1 MQSITIRALD
11 ILPTFRMRFSMPA
24 PFRLTPV
31 TLGLS
36 AFLSSGFAYSATELP
51 ATAISA
57 EAQADDPRVTIS
69 NTATRTST
77 PVRYVP
83 QAIDSIKTSNV
94 AQYGT
99 HDIGDALSG
108 MPNVS
113 SSADTRFDSLRIR
126 GFDASND
133 FYLDGIRD
141 DSQYKR
147 DLHNVE
153 RVEVLKGPAAVL
165 YGRGSQGG
173 IVNRVSKMP
182 VPGRRSTI
190 EAQGGSED
198 LRSLYADLSAD
209 PSENISL
216 RLNMGNM
223 DENSFRDGVSGNRQ
237 LFAPSMS
244 WQLTPDLN
252 WLVQYEYSR
261 YNRTPDRGIPGVNGR
276 PAEVGRDTTYGNEH
290 DFIDDK
296 TQSLRSKLTYE
307 LNDNWQLRQ
316 TLGVFK
322 LDSDFDNTYLTGYTP
337 ATHKVTRQHW
347 QQDLTTRNVYN
358 NLELEGA
365 FDTFGLE
372 HRLLTGIE
380 TGSQRRDPKL
390 YNAATGRTPG
400 AQAVPALDLFNPNRD
415 RRHTGAMQRSSSSH
429 TDVESRAVY
438 VQDQLRLNDQ
448 WQVLAGLR
456 YDTFDIES
464 TNKLKN
470 MSEDRD
476 SHSTSPRVGLVW
488 TPLHDHSFYASW
500 SKTFS
505 PVGGGLI
512 GITPG
517 AAGNSNDLSPELTR
531 QKEIG
536 VKSDW
541 LDDRLSTT
549 LAIYDLELYNRRTTD
564 PNDPTLTIMTGL
576 QRSRGIE
583 LTATGKIVGN
593 WYVRGGV
600 GVQDAKIEKDNN
612 GLKGKRIN
620 NVAKHNGSLFLT
632 WKPEMGWYGETGLT
646 LVGQRYA
653 DNANTTV
660 LPGYGRWDALVG
672 YRFKDWDLRAALN
685 NITDREYYASATSQ
699 YQIQPGA
706 PRSVVMTGTY
716 SF

>member
-1 MQSITIRALD
+1 
-11 ILPTFRMRFSMPA
+11 MPA

-57 EAQADDPRVTIS
+57 EEQAEDPRVKIS

-83 QAIDSIKTSNV
+83 QAIDSIKTTNV
-94 AQYGT
+94 ADYGT
-99 HDIGDALSG
+99 NDIGDALSG
-108 MPNVS
+108 IPNVS

-147 DLHNVE
+147 DLHNIE

-173 IVNRVSKMP
+173 IVNRVSKLP
-182 VPGRRSTI
+182 EFGRRSTI
-190 EAQGGSED
+190 EAQGGSDD
-198 LRSLYADLSAD
+198 LRSLYADLSTD
-209 PSENISL
+209 PSENLSL

-276 PAEVGRDTTYGNEH
+276 PADVGRDTTYGNDH

-296 TQSLRSKLTYE
+296 AQSLRSKLTYE
-307 LNDNWQLRQ
+307 ISDNWQLRQ

-322 LDSDFDNTYLTGYTP
+322 LDSDFDNTYLTSFDPKTN
-337 ATHKVTRQHW
+337 KVARQHW
-347 QQDLTTRNVYN
+347 QQNLTTRNVYN
-358 NLELEGA
+358 NLELEGG

-372 HRLLTGIE
+372 HRLLTGVEI
-380 TGSQRRDPKL
+380 GSQRRDPKL
-390 YNAATGRTPG
+390 YNAATGKTPG
-400 AQAVPALDLFNPNRD
+400 AQPVPSLDLFNPNREL
-415 RRHTGAMQRSSSSH
+415 RHTGSMQVFSDSH
-429 TDVESRAVY
+429 TEVESRAVY

-448 WQVLAGLR
+448 WQLLAGLR

-464 TNKLKN
+464 TNQLKN
-470 MSEDRD
+470 LTEDRD
-476 SHSTSPRVGLVW
+476 SHSTSPRFGIVW
-488 TPLHDHSFYASW
+488 TPLQNHSFYASW

-517 AAGNSNDLSPELTR
+517 AAGNSNDLSPELTK

-549 LAIYDLELYNRRTTD
+549 LAVYDLELYNRRTSD
-564 PNDPTLTIMTGL
+564 PNDPTLTVMTGL

-583 LTATGKIVGN
+583 LTATGKLVGN
-593 WYVRGGV
+593 WYMRGGV
-600 GVQDAKIEKDNN
+600 GVQDTTIEKDNN
-612 GLKGKRIN
+612 GLEGKRVN

>member
-1 MQSITIRALD
+1 
-11 ILPTFRMRFSMPA
+11 MPA
-24 PFRLTPV
+24 PFSLTPV

-36 AFLSSGFAYSATELP
+36 AVLSSGFAYSATELP

-57 EAQADDPRVTIS
+57 EEQAEDPRVKIS
-69 NTATRTST
+69 TTATRTMT

-83 QAIDSIKTSNV
+83 QAIDSIKTSSV
-94 AQYGT
+94 ADYGT
-99 HDIGDALSG
+99 NDIGDALSG
-108 MPNVS
+108 IPNVS

-147 DLHNVE
+147 DLHNIE

-173 IVNRVSKMP
+173 IVNRVSKLP
-182 VPGRRSTI
+182 EFGRRSTI

-198 LRSLYADLSAD
+198 LRSLYADLSTD
-209 PSENISL
+209 PSENLSL

-276 PAEVGRDTTYGNEH
+276 PADVSRETTYGNDH

-296 TQSLRSKLTYE
+296 AQSLRSKLTYE
-307 LNDNWQLRQ
+307 INDNWQLRE

-322 LDSDFDNTYLTGYTP
+322 LDSDFDNTYLTSFDPKTN
-337 ATHKVTRQHW
+337 KVARQHW

-358 NLELEGA
+358 NLELEGG

-372 HRLLTGIE
+372 HRLLTGVEI
-380 TGSQRRDPKL
+380 GSQRRDPKL

-400 AQAVPALDLFNPNRD
+400 AQPVPSLDLFNPNREL
-415 RRHTGAMQRSSSSH
+415 RHTGSMQVFSDSH
-429 TDVESRAVY
+429 TEVESRAVY
-438 VQDQLRLNDQ
+438 VQDQLRLNEQ
-448 WQVLAGLR
+448 WQLLAGLR

-464 TNKLKN
+464 TNQLKN
-470 MSEDRD
+470 LTENRD
-476 SHSTSPRVGLVW
+476 SHSTSPRFGIVW
-488 TPLHDHSFYASW
+488 TPLQNHSFYASW

-517 AAGNSNDLSPELTR
+517 AAGNSNDLSPELTK

-549 LAIYDLELYNRRTTD
+549 LAVYDLELYNRRTSD
-564 PNDPTLTIMTGL
+564 PNDPTLTVMTGL
-576 QRSRGIE
+576 QRSRGVE
-583 LTATGKIVGN
+583 LTATGKLVGN
-593 WYVRGGV
+593 WYMRGGV
-600 GVQDAKIEKDNN
+600 GVQDTTIEKDNN
-612 GLKGKRIN
+612 GLEGKRVN

-660 LPGYGRWDALVG
+660 LPGYGRWDALLG

>member
-1 MQSITIRALD
+1 
-11 ILPTFRMRFSMPA
+11 MPA

-57 EAQADDPRVTIS
+57 EAQAEDPRVKIS

-83 QAIDSIKTSNV
+83 QAIDSIKTTNV
-94 AQYGT
+94 ADYGT
-99 HDIGDALSG
+99 NDIGDALSG
-108 MPNVS
+108 IPNVS

-147 DLHNVE
+147 DLHNIE

-173 IVNRVSKMP
+173 IVNRVSKLP
-182 VPGRRSTI
+182 EFGRRSTI
-190 EAQGGSED
+190 EAQGGSDD
-198 LRSLYADLSAD
+198 LRSLYADLSTD
-209 PSENISL
+209 PSENLSL

-276 PAEVGRDTTYGNEH
+276 PADVGRDTTYGNDH

-296 TQSLRSKLTYE
+296 AQSLRSKLTYE
-307 LNDNWQLRQ
+307 ISDNWQLRQ

-322 LDSDFDNTYLTGYTP
+322 LDSDFDNTYLTSFDPKTN
-337 ATHKVTRQHW
+337 KVARQHW

-358 NLELEGA
+358 NLELEGG

-372 HRLLTGIE
+372 HRLLTGVEI
-380 TGSQRRDPKL
+380 GSQRRDPKL
-390 YNAATGRTPG
+390 YNAATGKTPG
-400 AQAVPALDLFNPNRD
+400 AQPVPSLDLFNPNREL
-415 RRHTGAMQRSSSSH
+415 RHTGSMQVFSDSH
-429 TDVESRAVY
+429 IEVESRAVY

-448 WQVLAGLR
+448 WQFLAGLR

-464 TNKLKN
+464 TNQLKN
-470 MSEDRD
+470 LTEDRD
-476 SHSTSPRVGLVW
+476 SHSTSPRFGIVW
-488 TPLHDHSFYASW
+488 TPLQNHSFYASL

-517 AAGNSNDLSPELTR
+517 AAGNSNDLSPELTK

-549 LAIYDLELYNRRTTD
+549 LAVYDLELYNRRTSD
-564 PNDPTLTIMTGL
+564 PNDPTLTVMTGL
-576 QRSRGIE
+576 QRSRGVE
-583 LTATGKIVGN
+583 LTATGKLVGN
-593 WYVRGGV
+593 WYMRGGV
-600 GVQDAKIEKDNN
+600 GVQDTTIEKDNN
-612 GLKGKRIN
+612 GLEGKRVN

>member
-1 MQSITIRALD
+1 
-11 ILPTFRMRFSMPA
+11 MPA

-57 EAQADDPRVTIS
+57 EEQAEDPRVKIS

-94 AQYGT
+94 ADYGT
-99 HDIGDALSG
+99 NDIGDALSG
-108 MPNVS
+108 IPNVS

-147 DLHNVE
+147 DLHNIE

-173 IVNRVSKMP
+173 IVNRVSKLP
-182 VPGRRSTI
+182 EFGRRSTI

-198 LRSLYADLSAD
+198 LRSLYADLSTD
-209 PSENISL
+209 PSENLSL

-276 PAEVGRDTTYGNEH
+276 PADVGRDTTYGNDH

-296 TQSLRSKLTYE
+296 AQSLRSKLTYE
-307 LNDNWQLRQ
+307 INDNWQLRQ

-322 LDSDFDNTYLTGYTP
+322 LDSDFDNTYLTGFDPKTN
-337 ATHKVTRQHW
+337 KVARQHW

-358 NLELEGA
+358 NLELEGG

-372 HRLLTGIE
+372 HRLLTGVEI
-380 TGSQRRDPKL
+380 GSQRRDPKL
-390 YNAATGRTPG
+390 YNAATGKTPG
-400 AQAVPALDLFNPNRD
+400 AQPVPSLDLFNPNREL
-415 RRHTGAMQRSSSSH
+415 RHTGSMQVFSDSH
-429 TDVESRAVY
+429 TEVESRAVY
-438 VQDQLRLNDQ
+438 VQDQLRLDDQ
-448 WQVLAGLR
+448 WQLLAGLR

-464 TNKLKN
+464 TNQLKN
-470 MSEDRD
+470 LTEDRD
-476 SHSTSPRVGLVW
+476 SHSTSPRFGIVW
-488 TPLHDHSFYASW
+488 TPLQNHSFYASW

-517 AAGNSNDLSPELTR
+517 AAGNSNDLSPELTK

-541 LDDRLSTT
+541 LNDRLSTT
-549 LAIYDLELYNRRTTD
+549 LAVYDLELYNRRTSD
-564 PNDPTLTIMTGL
+564 PNDPTLTVMTGL

-583 LTATGKIVGN
+583 LTATGKLVGN
-593 WYVRGGV
+593 WYMRGGV
-600 GVQDAKIEKDNN
+600 GVQDTTIEKDNN
-612 GLKGKRIN
+612 GLEGKRVN

>member
-1 MQSITIRALD
+1 
-11 ILPTFRMRFSMPA
+11 MPA

-36 AFLSSGFAYSATELP
+36 AVLSSGFAYSATELP

-57 EAQADDPRVTIS
+57 EEQAEDPRVKIS
-69 NTATRTST
+69 TTATRTST

-94 AQYGT
+94 ADYGT
-99 HDIGDALSG
+99 NDIGDALSG
-108 MPNVS
+108 IPNVS

-147 DLHNVE
+147 DLHNIE

-173 IVNRVSKMP
+173 IVNRVSKLP
-182 VPGRRSTI
+182 EFGRRSTI

-198 LRSLYADLSAD
+198 LRSLYADLSTD
-209 PSENISL
+209 PSENLSL

-276 PAEVGRDTTYGNEH
+276 PADVGRDTTYGNDH

-296 TQSLRSKLTYE
+296 AQSLRSKFTYE
-307 LNDNWQLRQ
+307 INDAWQLRQ

-322 LDSDFDNTYLTGYTP
+322 LDSDFDNTYLTGFDPKTN
-337 ATHKVTRQHW
+337 KVARQHW

-358 NLELEGA
+358 NLELEGG

-372 HRLLTGIE
+372 HRLLTGVEI
-380 TGSQRRDPKL
+380 GSQRRDPKL
-390 YNAATGRTPG
+390 YNAATGKTPG
-400 AQAVPALDLFNPNRD
+400 AQPVPSLDLFNPNREL
-415 RRHTGAMQRSSSSH
+415 RHTGSMQTFSDSH
-429 TDVESRAVY
+429 TEVESRAVY

-448 WQVLAGLR
+448 WQLLAGLR

-470 MSEDRD
+470 ITEDRD
-476 SHSTSPRVGLVW
+476 SHSTSPRFGIVW
-488 TPLHDHSFYASW
+488 TPLQNHSFYASW

-517 AAGNSNDLSPELTR
+517 AAGNTNDLSPELTK

-549 LAIYDLELYNRRTTD
+549 LAVYDLELYNRRTSD
-564 PNDPTLTIMTGL
+564 PNDPTLTVMTGL

-583 LTATGKIVGN
+583 LTATGKLVGN
-593 WYVRGGV
+593 WYMRGGV
-600 GVQDAKIEKDNN
+600 GVQDTTIEKDNN
-612 GLKGKRIN
+612 GLEGKRVN

-672 YRFKDWDLRAALN
+672 YRFKDWDLRTALN

>member
-1 MQSITIRALD
+1 
-11 ILPTFRMRFSMPA
+11 MPA
-24 PFRLTPV
+24 PFSLTPV

-36 AFLSSGFAYSATELP
+36 AVLSSGFAYSATELP

-57 EAQADDPRVTIS
+57 EEQAEDPRVKIS
-69 NTATRTST
+69 TTATRTMT

-94 AQYGT
+94 ADYGT
-99 HDIGDALSG
+99 NDIGDALSG
-108 MPNVS
+108 IPNVS

-147 DLHNVE
+147 DLHNIE

-173 IVNRVSKMP
+173 IVNRVSKLP
-182 VPGRRSTI
+182 EFGRRSTI
-190 EAQGGSED
+190 EAQGGSDD
-198 LRSLYADLSAD
+198 LRSLYADLSTD
-209 PSENISL
+209 PSENLSL

-276 PAEVGRDTTYGNEH
+276 PADVSRETTYGNDH

-296 TQSLRSKLTYE
+296 AQSLRSKLTYE
-307 LNDNWQLRQ
+307 INDNWQLRQ

-322 LDSDFDNTYLTGYTP
+322 LDSDFDNTYLTSFDPKTN
-337 ATHKVTRQHW
+337 KVARQHW

-358 NLELEGA
+358 NLELEGG

-372 HRLLTGIE
+372 HRLLTGVEI
-380 TGSQRRDPKL
+380 GSQRRDPKL

-400 AQAVPALDLFNPNRD
+400 AQPVPSLDLFNPNREL
-415 RRHTGAMQRSSSSH
+415 RHTGSMQVFSDSH
-429 TDVESRAVY
+429 TEVESRAVY

-448 WQVLAGLR
+448 WQLLAGLR

-464 TNKLKN
+464 TNQLKN
-470 MSEDRD
+470 LTEDRD
-476 SHSTSPRVGLVW
+476 SHSTSPRFGIVW
-488 TPLHDHSFYASW
+488 TPLQNHSFYASW

-517 AAGNSNDLSPELTR
+517 AAGNSNDLSPELTK

-549 LAIYDLELYNRRTTD
+549 LAVYDLELYNRRTSD
-564 PNDPTLTIMTGL
+564 PNDPTLTVMTGL
-576 QRSRGIE
+576 QRSRGVE
-583 LTATGKIVGN
+583 LTATGKLVGN
-593 WYVRGGV
+593 WYMRGGV
-600 GVQDAKIEKDNN
+600 GVQDTTIEKDNN
-612 GLKGKRIN
+612 GLEGKRVN

-660 LPGYGRWDALVG
+660 LPGYGRWDALLG

>member
-1 MQSITIRALD
+1 
-11 ILPTFRMRFSMPA
+11 MPA

-36 AFLSSGFAYSATELP
+36 AVLSSGFAYSATELP

-57 EAQADDPRVTIS
+57 EEQAEDPRVKIS
-69 NTATRTST
+69 TTATRTST

-94 AQYGT
+94 ADYGT
-99 HDIGDALSG
+99 NDIGDALSG
-108 MPNVS
+108 IPNVS

-147 DLHNVE
+147 DLHNIE

-173 IVNRVSKMP
+173 IVNRVSKLP
-182 VPGRRSTI
+182 EFGRRSTI
-190 EAQGGSED
+190 EAQSGSED
-198 LRSLYADLSAD
+198 LRSLYADLSTD
-209 PSENISL
+209 PSENLSL

-261 YNRTPDRGIPGVNGR
+261 YNRTPDRGIPGANGR
-276 PAEVGRDTTYGNEH
+276 PADVGRDTTYGNDH

-296 TQSLRSKLTYE
+296 AQSLRSKFTYE
-307 LNDNWQLRQ
+307 INDAWQLRQ

-322 LDSDFDNTYLTGYTP
+322 LDSDFDNTYLTGFDPKTN
-337 ATHKVTRQHW
+337 KVARQHW

-358 NLELEGA
+358 NLELEGG

-372 HRLLTGIE
+372 HRLLTGVEI
-380 TGSQRRDPKL
+380 GSQRRDPKL
-390 YNAATGRTPG
+390 YNAATGKTPG
-400 AQAVPALDLFNPNRD
+400 AQPVPSLDLFNPNREL
-415 RRHTGAMQRSSSSH
+415 RHTGSMQTFSDSH
-429 TDVESRAVY
+429 TEVESRAVY

-448 WQVLAGLR
+448 WQLLAGLR

-470 MSEDRD
+470 ITEDRD
-476 SHSTSPRVGLVW
+476 SHSTSPRFGIVW
-488 TPLHDHSFYASW
+488 TPLQNHSFYASW

-517 AAGNSNDLSPELTR
+517 AAGNTNDLSPELTK

-549 LAIYDLELYNRRTTD
+549 LAVYDLELYNRRTSD
-564 PNDPTLTIMTGL
+564 PNDPTLTVMTGL
-576 QRSRGIE
+576 QRSRGVE
-583 LTATGKIVGN
+583 LTATGKLVGN
-593 WYVRGGV
+593 WYMRGGV
-600 GVQDAKIEKDNN
+600 GVQDTTIEKDNN
-612 GLKGKRIN
+612 GLEGKRVN

-646 LVGQRYA
+646 LVGKRYA

-660 LPGYGRWDALVG
+660 LPGYGRWDALLG

>member
-1 MQSITIRALD
+1 
-11 ILPTFRMRFSMPA
+11 MPA

-57 EAQADDPRVTIS
+57 EEQAEDPRVKIS

-94 AQYGT
+94 ADYGT
-99 HDIGDALSG
+99 NDIGDALSG
-108 MPNVS
+108 IPNVS

-147 DLHNVE
+147 DLHNIE

-173 IVNRVSKMP
+173 IVNRVSKLP
-182 VPGRRSTI
+182 EFGRRSTI

-198 LRSLYADLSAD
+198 LRSLYADLSTD
-209 PSENISL
+209 PSENLSL

-276 PAEVGRDTTYGNEH
+276 PADVGRDTTYGNDH

-296 TQSLRSKLTYE
+296 AQSLRSKLTYE
-307 LNDNWQLRQ
+307 INDNWQLRQ

-322 LDSDFDNTYLTGYTP
+322 LDSDFDNTYLTGFDPKTN
-337 ATHKVTRQHW
+337 KVARQHW

-358 NLELEGA
+358 NLELEGG

-372 HRLLTGIE
+372 HRLLTGVEI
-380 TGSQRRDPKL
+380 GSQRRDPKL
-390 YNAATGRTPG
+390 YNAATGKTPG
-400 AQAVPALDLFNPNRD
+400 AQPVPSLDLFNPNREL
-415 RRHTGAMQRSSSSH
+415 RHTGSMQVFSDSH
-429 TDVESRAVY
+429 TEVESRAVY

-448 WQVLAGLR
+448 WQLLAGLR

-464 TNKLKN
+464 TNQLKN
-470 MSEDRD
+470 LTEDRD
-476 SHSTSPRVGLVW
+476 SHSTSPRFGIVW
-488 TPLHDHSFYASW
+488 TPLQNHSFYASW

-517 AAGNSNDLSPELTR
+517 AAGNSNDLSPELTK

-541 LDDRLSTT
+541 LNDRLSTT
-549 LAIYDLELYNRRTTD
+549 LAVYDLELYNRRTSD
-564 PNDPTLTIMTGL
+564 PNDPTLTVMTGL

-583 LTATGKIVGN
+583 LTATGKLVGN
-593 WYVRGGV
+593 WYMRGGV
-600 GVQDAKIEKDNN
+600 GVQDTTIEKDNN
-612 GLKGKRIN
+612 GLEGKRVN

>member
-1 MQSITIRALD
+1 
-11 ILPTFRMRFSMPA
+11 MPA

-36 AFLSSGFAYSATELP
+36 AFLSSGFACAATELP

-57 EAQADDPRVTIS
+57 EALADDPRVKIS
-69 NTATRTST
+69 STATRTST
-77 PVRYVP
+77 PLRYVP

-94 AQYGT
+94 ANYGT
-99 HDIGDALSG
+99 NDIGDALSG

-147 DLHNVE
+147 DLHNIE

-182 VPGRRSTI
+182 EFGRRSTL
-190 EAQGGSED
+190 EAQLGSED

-209 PSENISL
+209 PSENLSL

-261 YNRTPDRGIPGVNGR
+261 YNRTPDRGIPGINGR
-276 PAEVGRDTTYGNEH
+276 PADVGRDTTYGNGH

-296 TQSLRSKLTYE
+296 SQSLRSKLTYAI
-307 LNDNWQLRQ
+307 NDDWQLRQ

-322 LDSDFDNTYLTGYTP
+322 LDSDFDNTYLTGFDKKTN
-337 ATHKVTRQHW
+337 KVTRQHW

-358 NLELEGA
+358 NVELEGG

-380 TGSQRRDPKL
+380 IGSQRRDPTL
-390 YNAATGRTPG
+390 YNAATSGPG
-400 AQAVPALDLFNPNRD
+400 SSAVPALDLYNPD
-415 RRHTGAMQRSSSSH
+415 RNLRHTGRMQVSSDSH
-429 TDVESRAVY
+429 TEVESRAVY

-448 WQVLAGLR
+448 WQLLAGLR

-464 TNKLKN
+464 TNKLRN
-470 MSEDRD
+470 ISEDRD

-488 TPLHDHSFYASW
+488 TPLQNHSFYASW

-564 PNDPTLTIMTGL
+564 PNDPTLTIMTGV

-583 LTATGKIVGN
+583 LTATGNIVGH
-593 WYVRGGV
+593 WYMRGGV
-600 GVQDAKIEKDNN
+600 GMQDAKIEKDNN
-612 GLKGKRIN
+612 GLEGKRIN
-620 NVAKHNGSLFLT
+620 NVAKHNASLFLT

-660 LPGYGRWDALVG
+660 LPGYGRWDALAG
-672 YRFKDWDLRAALN
+672 YRFKDWDVRAALN
-685 NITDREYYASATSQ
+685 NITDREYYDSATSQ

>member
-1 MQSITIRALD
+1 
-11 ILPTFRMRFSMPA
+11 MPA

-36 AFLSSGFAYSATELP
+36 AVLSSGFAYSATELP

-57 EAQADDPRVTIS
+57 EEQAEDPRVKIS

-94 AQYGT
+94 ANYGT
-99 HDIGDALSG
+99 NDIGDALSG
-108 MPNVS
+108 IPNVS

-182 VPGRRSTI
+182 EFGRRSTI
-190 EAQGGSED
+190 EAQAGSED
-198 LRSLYADLSAD
+198 LRSLYADLSTD

-276 PAEVGRDTTYGNEH
+276 PADVGRDTTYGNDH

-296 TQSLRSKLTYE
+296 AQSLRSKLTYE
-307 LNDNWQLRQ
+307 INDNWQLRQ

-322 LDSDFDNTYLTGYTP
+322 LDSDFDNTYLTNFDPKTN
-337 ATHKVTRQHW
+337 KVVRQHW

-358 NLELEGA
+358 NIELEGG

-372 HRLLTGIE
+372 HRLLTGVEI
-380 TGSQRRDPKL
+380 GSQRRDPKL
-390 YNAATGRTPG
+390 YNAATGKTPG
-400 AQAVPALDLFNPNRD
+400 AQLVPSLDLFNPNREL
-415 RRHTGAMQRSSSSH
+415 RHTGSMQVFSDSH
-429 TDVESRAVY
+429 TEVESRAVY

-448 WQVLAGLR
+448 WQLLAGLR

-464 TNKLKN
+464 TNQLKN
-470 MSEDRD
+470 ISEDRD
-476 SHSTSPRVGLVW
+476 SHSTSPRFGIVW
-488 TPLHDHSFYASW
+488 TPLQNHSFYASW

-517 AAGNSNDLSPELTR
+517 AAGNSNDLSPELTK

-549 LAIYDLELYNRRTTD
+549 LAVYDLELYNRRTSD
-564 PNDPTLTIMTGL
+564 PNDPTLTVMTGL

-583 LTATGKIVGN
+583 LTATGKLVGN
-593 WYVRGGV
+593 WYMRGGV
-600 GVQDAKIEKDNN
+600 GVQDTTIEKDNN
-612 GLKGKRIN
+612 GLEGKRVN

-699 YQIQPGA
+699 NQIQPGA

>member
-1 MQSITIRALD
+1 
-11 ILPTFRMRFSMPA
+11 MPA
-24 PFRLTPV
+24 PFCLTPL
-31 TLGLS
+31 TLGLC
-36 AFLSSGFAYSATELP
+36 ALLSSGFAFAATELP
-51 ATAISA
+51 ATAINA
-57 EAQADDPRVTIS
+57 EAQADDPRVRLS
-69 NTATRTST
+69 NTATRTAT

-94 AQYGT
+94 ANYGT
-99 HDIGDALSG
+99 NDIGDALSG

-182 VPGRRSTI
+182 EFGRRSTI

-198 LRSLYADLSAD
+198 LRSLYTDLSTD

-276 PAEVGRDTTYGNEH
+276 PADVGRDTTYGNDH

-296 TQSLRSKLTYE
+296 SQSLRSRLTYE
-307 LNDNWQLRQ
+307 INDNWQLRQ

-337 ATHKVTRQHW
+337 ATNKVTRQHW

-358 NLELEGA
+358 TVELEGG

-380 TGSQRRDPKL
+380 IGSQRRDPTL

-400 AQAVPALDLFNPNRD
+400 AQPVPSLDLFNPNRD
-415 RRHTGAMQRSSSSH
+415 LRHTGAMQVSSSSH
-429 TDVESRAVY
+429 TEVESRAVF
-438 VQDQLRLNDQ
+438 V
-448 WQVLAGLR
+448 
-456 YDTFDIES
+456 
-464 TNKLKN
+464 
-470 MSEDRD
+470 
-476 SHSTSPRVGLVW
+476 
-488 TPLHDHSFYASW
+488 
-500 SKTFS
+500 
-505 PVGGGLI
+505 
-512 GITPG
+512 
-517 AAGNSNDLSPELTR
+517 
-531 QKEIG
+531 
-536 VKSDW
+536 
-541 LDDRLSTT
+541 
-549 LAIYDLELYNRRTTD
+549 
-564 PNDPTLTIMTGL
+564 
-576 QRSRGIE
+576 
-583 LTATGKIVGN
+583 
-593 WYVRGGV
+593 
-600 GVQDAKIEKDNN
+600 
-612 GLKGKRIN
+612 
-620 NVAKHNGSLFLT
+620 
-632 WKPEMGWYGETGLT
+632 
-646 LVGQRYA
+646 
-653 DNANTTV
+653 
-660 LPGYGRWDALVG
+660 
-672 YRFKDWDLRAALN
+672 
-685 NITDREYYASATSQ
+685 
-699 YQIQPGA
+699 
-706 PRSVVMTGTY
+706 
-716 SF
+716 

>member
-1 MQSITIRALD
+1 
-11 ILPTFRMRFSMPA
+11 MRFSMPA

-57 EAQADDPRVTIS
+57 EAQAEDPRVKIS
-69 NTATRTST
+69 STATRTST

-83 QAIDSIKTSNV
+83 QAIDSIKTTNV
-94 AQYGT
+94 ADYGT
-99 HDIGDALSG
+99 NDIGDALSG
-108 MPNVS
+108 IPNVS

-147 DLHNVE
+147 DLHNIE

-173 IVNRVSKMP
+173 IVNRVSKLP
-182 VPGRRSTI
+182 EFGRRSTI
-190 EAQGGSED
+190 EAQGGSDD
-198 LRSLYADLSAD
+198 LRSLYADLSTD
-209 PSENISL
+209 PSENLSL

-276 PAEVGRDTTYGNEH
+276 PADVGRDTTYGNDH
-290 DFIDDK
+290 DFIDEK
-296 TQSLRSKLTYE
+296 AQSLRSKLTYE
-307 LNDNWQLRQ
+307 INDNWQLRQ

-322 LDSDFDNTYLTGYTP
+322 LDSDFDNTYLTSFDPKTN
-337 ATHKVTRQHW
+337 KVARQHW
-347 QQDLTTRNVYN
+347 QQNLTTRNVYN
-358 NLELEGA
+358 NLELEGG

-372 HRLLTGIE
+372 HRLLTGVEI
-380 TGSQRRDPKL
+380 GSQRRDPKL
-390 YNAATGRTPG
+390 YNAATGKTPG
-400 AQAVPALDLFNPNRD
+400 AQPVPSLDLFNPNREL
-415 RRHTGAMQRSSSSH
+415 RHTGSMQVFSDSH
-429 TDVESRAVY
+429 TEVESRAVY

-448 WQVLAGLR
+448 WQLLAGLR

-464 TNKLKN
+464 TNQLKN
-470 MSEDRD
+470 LTEDRD
-476 SHSTSPRVGLVW
+476 SHSTSPRFGIVW
-488 TPLHDHSFYASW
+488 TPLQNHSFYASW

-517 AAGNSNDLSPELTR
+517 AAGNSNDLSPELTK

-549 LAIYDLELYNRRTTD
+549 LAVYDLELYNRRTSD
-564 PNDPTLTIMTGL
+564 PNDPTLTVMTGL
-576 QRSRGIE
+576 QRSRGVE
-583 LTATGKIVGN
+583 LTATGKLVGN
-593 WYVRGGV
+593 WYMRGGV
-600 GVQDAKIEKDNN
+600 GVQDTTIEKDNN
-612 GLKGKRIN
+612 GLEGKRVN

-685 NITDREYYASATSQ
+685 NITEREYYASATSQ

>member
-1 MQSITIRALD
+1 MS
-11 ILPTFRMRFSMPA
+11 A

-57 EAQADDPRVTIS
+57 EVQAEDPRVKIS

-83 QAIDSIKTSNV
+83 QAIDSIKTTNV
-94 AQYGT
+94 ADYGT
-99 HDIGDALSG
+99 NDIGDALSG
-108 MPNVS
+108 IPNVS

-147 DLHNVE
+147 DLHNIE

-173 IVNRVSKMP
+173 IVNRVSKLP
-182 VPGRRSTI
+182 EFGRRSTI
-190 EAQGGSED
+190 EAQGGSDD
-198 LRSLYADLSAD
+198 LRSLYADLSTD
-209 PSENISL
+209 PSENLSL

-276 PAEVGRDTTYGNEH
+276 PADVGRDTTYGNDH

-296 TQSLRSKLTYE
+296 AQSLRSKLTYE
-307 LNDNWQLRQ
+307 INDNWQLRQ

-322 LDSDFDNTYLTGYTP
+322 LDSDFDNTYLTSFDPKTN
-337 ATHKVTRQHW
+337 KVARQHW

-358 NLELEGA
+358 NLELEGG

-372 HRLLTGIE
+372 HRLLTGVEI
-380 TGSQRRDPKL
+380 GSQRRDPKL

-400 AQAVPALDLFNPNRD
+400 AQPVPSLDLFNPNREL
-415 RRHTGAMQRSSSSH
+415 RHTGSTQVFSDSH
-429 TDVESRAVY
+429 TEVESRAVY

-448 WQVLAGLR
+448 WQLLAGLR

-464 TNKLKN
+464 TNQLKN
-470 MSEDRD
+470 LTEDRD
-476 SHSTSPRVGLVW
+476 SHSTSPRFGIVW
-488 TPLHDHSFYASW
+488 TPLQNHSFYASW

-517 AAGNSNDLSPELTR
+517 AAGNSNDLSPELTK

-549 LAIYDLELYNRRTTD
+549 LAVYDLELYNRRTSD
-564 PNDPTLTIMTGL
+564 PNDPTLTVMTGL
-576 QRSRGIE
+576 QRSRGVE
-583 LTATGKIVGN
+583 LTATGKLVGN
-593 WYVRGGV
+593 WYMRGGV
-600 GVQDAKIEKDNN
+600 GVQDTTIEKDNN
-612 GLKGKRIN
+612 GLEGKRVN